1 MSSIEDAVTYPME
14 SDDWIKTVLIGGAM
28 LLFSFLLIPA
38 FVAYGYMIRAIQ
50 ASLEGEPEP
59 PSFGDWGGLIVDG
72 LKVFVIGIV
81 YFLVPL
87 AVMVLTVGGAALA
100 ILTGSEAGAAAGA
113 GTLLLGMLATF
124 VLALVFGYFAAVGL
138 VNFAREERFGA
149 AFDVGVVK
157 SVGLNGDF
165 AVPWLVSVG
174 VFLAVGIV
182 TSVLNIIPGLGFV
195 VGVFLNFYA
204 LVVAANLWASGFREA
219 TEGSGAADRTDV
231 GEAPA

>member
-1 MSSIEDAVTYPME
+1 MSSIGDAVTYPME
-14 SDDWIKTVLIGGAM
+14 SDDWLKTVLIGGAM

-38 FVAYGYMIRAIQ
+38 FVAYGYMIRAMQ
-50 ASLEGEPEP
+50 ASLKGEPEP
-59 PSFGDWGGLIVDG
+59 PSFSDWGGLIVDG
-72 LKVFVIGIV
+72 LKVFVIGVV

-87 AVMVLTVGGAALA
+87 AVMVLTVDGAALA
-100 ILTGSEAGAAAGA
+100 VFTGSEAGAAAGA

-157 SVGLNGDF
+157 SVGLDGDF

-174 VFLAVGIV
+174 VFLAVSIV

-204 LVVAANLWASGFREA
+204 LVVAANLWAGGFREA
-219 TEGSGAADRTDV
+219 TEGGSTAGQTGV
-231 GEAPA
+231 EETPA

>member
-1 MSSIEDAVTYPME
+1 ME
-14 SDDWIKTVLIGGAM
+14 SDDWLKTVLMGGPCCCSA
-28 LLFSFLLIPA
+28 SSWIPA
-38 FVAYGYMIRAIQ
+38 FVAYGYMIRAMQ

-72 LKVFVIGIV
+72 LKVFVIGVV

-100 ILTGSEAGAAAGA
+100 VFTGSEAGAAAGA

-138 VNFAREERFGA
+138 VNFAREERLGA

-157 SVGLNGDF
+157 SVGLDGDF

-174 VFLAVGIV
+174 VFLAVSIV

-204 LVVAANLWASGFREA
+204 LVVAANLWAGGFREA
-219 TEGSGAADRTDV
+219 TEGGSTAGQT
-231 GEAPA
+231 GIEETPA

>member
-1 MSSIEDAVTYPME
+1 ME
-14 SDDWIKTVLIGGAM
+14 SDDWLKTVLMGGPCCCSA
-28 LLFSFLLIPA
+28 SSWIPA
-38 FVAYGYMIRAIQ
+38 FVAYGYMIRAMQ

-72 LKVFVIGIV
+72 LKVFVIGVV

-100 ILTGSEAGAAAGA
+100 VFTGSEAGAAAGA

-157 SVGLNGDF
+157 SVGLDGDF

-174 VFLAVGIV
+174 VFLAVSIV

-204 LVVAANLWASGFREA
+204 LVVAANLWAGGFREA
-219 TEGSGAADRTDV
+219 TEGGSTAGQT
-231 GEAPA
+231 GIEETPA

>member
-1 MSSIEDAVTYPME
+1 MSSIGDAVTYPME
-14 SDDWIKTVLIGGAM
+14 SDDWLKTVLIGGAM

-38 FVAYGYMIRAIQ
+38 FVAYGYMIRAMQ

-72 LKVFVIGIV
+72 LKVFIIGVV

-87 AVMVLTVGGAALA
+87 AAMVLTVGGAALA
-100 ILTGSEAGAAAGA
+100 VFTGSEAGAAAGA
-113 GTLLLGMLATF
+113 GTLLFGMLATF

-157 SVGLNGDF
+157 SVGLDGDF

-174 VFLAVGIV
+174 VFLAVSIV

-204 LVVAANLWASGFREA
+204 LVVAANLWAGGFREA
-219 TEGSGAADRTDV
+219 TEGGSTAGQT
-231 GEAPA
+231 GIEETPA